1 MSLQIESGSSI
12 KDAMMLIEFNRH
24 KSLVVVS
31 KGKVT
36 GVVSDGDIR
45 KALLHQKL
53 FSSPIDDIM
62 NVNYIKLKK
71 DDENKAKDIF
81 HKFEYVYLIPVMD
94 DSNNLIKII
103 SRLEICT

>member
-24 KSLVVVS
+24 KSLVIVS
-31 KGKVT
+31 KGKAI

-53 FSSPIDDIM
+53 LSSPIDDVM
-62 NVNYIKLKK
+62 NVNYIKLEKGNE
-71 DDENKAKDIF
+71 DKAKDIF
-81 HKFEYVYLIPVMD
+81 YKLEYVYLIPVVD
-94 DSNNLIKII
+94 DSSNLIKII
-103 SRLEICT
+103 SRLEAN

>member
-12 KDAMMLIEFNRH
+12 KDAMLLIEFNRH

-53 FSSPIDDIM
+53 LSSPIDDIM
-62 NVNYIKLKK
+62 NVNYIRLEKGNEDKV
-71 DDENKAKDIF
+71 KDIF
-81 HKFEYVYLIPVMD
+81 DKLEYVYIVPVVD
-94 DSNNLIKII
+94 DSNNLLKII
-103 SRLEICT
+103 SRLGEDI

>member
-12 KDAMMLIEFNRH
+12 KDAMLLIEFNRH

-31 KGKVT
+31 KGKVV
-36 GVVSDGDIR
+36 GIISDGDIR

-53 FSSPIDDIM
+53 FSSYIDDVM

-71 DDENKAKDIF
+71 GDEDKALNIF
-81 HKFEYVYLIPVMD
+81 QRYEYVYLIPVVD
-94 DSNNLIKII
+94 DLNNLIKIV
-103 SRLEICT
+103 SRIEHDI

>member
-12 KDAMMLIEFNRH
+12 KDAMLLIEFNRH

-31 KGKVT
+31 KGKVI

-53 FSSPIDDIM
+53 FSSPIDDVM
-62 NVNYIKLKK
+62 NVNYIRL
-71 DDENKAKDIF
+71 ERGTECKAKEIF
-81 HKFEYVYLIPVMD
+81 DKLEYVYIIPVVD
-94 DSNNLIKII
+94 DSNNLIKTI
-103 SRLEICT
+103 SRLCEDI